1 MAKAIAEP
9 MKSSAVNVT
18 IEDVG
23 KFDISLLPNYDGIVL
38 GSPTYFSNV
47 AWQVKKVIDES
58 IVHYSGGKLKGK
70 VAGIFTSA
78 GTSRDGKANNPVLR
92 DVHEYILIFC
102 KDTFTRKNPQ
112 KRKSTISKEEFL
124 EFTKSVWNFSAERAN
139 KVGHPAPFPIELPYR
154 LIQLYTVKEE
164 IALDP
169 FVGSGTACIAAS
181 KTGRKYVAYDIDK
194 EYCRLAEKRI
204 KEFLLQPILFHH

>member
-1 MAKAIAEP
+1 MSSKKVLVLYYSGSGNTQRMAKAIAEA

-58 IVHYSGGKLKGK
+58 IVHYRGGKLKEK

-78 GTSRDGKANNPVLR
+78 GTSRDGKDCLKMLEVALGFHHGMKVVEGILR
-92 DVHEYILIFC
+92 VDGEG
-102 KDTFTRKNPQ
+102 N
-112 KRKSTISKEEFL
+112 KE
-124 EFTKSVWNFSAERAN
+124 V
-139 KVGHPAPFPIELPYR
+139 
-154 LIQLYTVKEE
+154 
-164 IALDP
+164 
-169 FVGSGTACIAAS
+169 
-181 KTGRKYVAYDIDK
+181 
-194 EYCRLAEKRI
+194 EKRCEEYGKKLL
-204 KEFLLQPILFHH
+204 KEIGK